1 MDPLSVASVITR
13 RVRPTLAVVA
23 AVAATA
29 FFGSAMAQ
37 PDEEPVHLEYHAPPG
52 CEDGA
57 QFFARAR
64 SRAPRMRVAR
74 PDERARM
81 FVVDI
86 EQRGGRTA
94 GRLVVRNPEGR
105 QTVREI
111 EARDC
116 SEAVD
121 ALALVVALVVNPR
134 AISQPAA
141 TAAPG
146 EPEPTLPAPTA
157 PSSAP
162 SPPAPDPP
170 TSTPL
175 PPARATTEGE
185 AAANSSLP
193 ANLSR
198 GASVWAF
205 RTGLAAWGIS
215 AMAPEPL
222 LGARAS
228 AEILHE
234 GTRWMAPSFRA
245 SLGYMT
251 RAGFV
256 VDGGTAHFSYAG
268 TNLEI
273 CPLRIPPGGP
283 LVLRPCV
290 MADVGLL
297 FSRGADALNPQDV
310 TRPWLDIGAGGR
322 LEWMLGRRV
331 GVELDVACTFP
342 VWRDRF
348 LFGPRSF
355 HRVAAVG
362 GAVALGFLIRIP

>member
-1 MDPLSVASVITR
+1 
-13 RVRPTLAVVA
+13 
-23 AVAATA
+23 
-29 FFGSAMAQ
+29 
-37 PDEEPVHLEYHAPPG
+37 
-52 CEDGA
+52 
-57 QFFARAR
+57 
-64 SRAPRMRVAR
+64 MRVAR

-86 EQRGGRTA
+86 EQRGGKTA

-134 AISQPAA
+134 AISQPATPAQPASPA
-141 TAAPG
+141 TPAPPG
-146 EPEPTLPAPTA
+146 EPEPILPTPAAPTT
-157 PSSAP
+157 P
-162 SPPAPDPP
+162 SPPAPDATTSAALPP
-170 TSTPL
+170 TRATADVDAGAN
-175 PPARATTEGE
+175 PPAPAT
-185 AAANSSLP
+185 
-193 ANLSR
+193 LSR
-198 GASVWAF
+198 GASPWAF

-228 AEILHE
+228 AEMLHV
-234 GTRWMAPSFRA
+234 GTRWIAPSFRA

-251 RAGFV
+251 HAGFV

-273 CPLRIPPGGP
+273 CPLRIPRGGA
-283 LVLRPCV
+283 LVFRPCV

-297 FSRGADALNPQDV
+297 FSRGADALNPQEV
-310 TRPWLDIGAGGR
+310 TRPWVSIGAGGR

-331 GVELDVACTFP
+331 GIELDVACTFP